1 MGVTNSN
8 KVADT
13 AAICCG
19 DSFKVTLALTAAPD
33 IVTNPTDI
41 VLVLDRSGSLS
52 GPPFADMKAG
62 AKTFID
68 IISESTGGSGSGEIG
83 SGSRMAV
90 VSFASTASA
99 DAPLT
104 TSVADLKAAVDA
116 LSAGGGTN
124 HGDAFQ
130 KAQALFDPASA
141 NARTIVMFT
150 DGVTTSGPAPGP
162 IAAAARAAGTVI
174 YCIGLIGSDGLDI
187 AALNNWATDPDAS
200 HVAVTPD
207 AAELEDLFA
216 ELAANISKPGATDVL
231 ILETLDADFELG
243 EVEPPDKGSVI
254 VTGPRSLRWSIDSLG
269 TTKSE
274 SAALRFAVRHTGDA
288 TGSLHVNESIEY
300 SDAEG
305 NLVRFPDPEVYVDCG
320 SDVYP
325 EPCPEPRELILPS
338 CTDSAEFVTGDIN
351 RDGCDELLNLRAANS
366 TTYLVDQ
373 YTFPLGQEPQ
383 ATSAAL
389 SAGISALQRL
399 RMVTLAGDAPA
410 LLAESTLTTGDLV
423 SDLFVCRDGSLIN
436 LTMNRTTQISETRRS
451 YSLVY
456 AQDIDGDGSTEIPH
470 PQQLYSRGDEV
481 FWSIAWFRYD
491 ASGRASTIMT
501 TYHCVTDNW
510 YLVLPSGWD
519 VGLTVRRDDS
529 VSGERAVI
537 LSRLRSDGSL
547 EDYVAVY
554 AITGENRYERARL
567 DNRFLLQEEGTT
579 VYAAKL
585 LDGKTDENT
594 IRSRFHVIYTD
605 WSSGSVV
612 GG

>member
-1 MGVTNSN
+1 MKRFVRPGAFLLLAALLFCLSGCYSGNIDQYFSLPMASEEYRQLQSLIDEELASGSEYAAPIHGSYRQSVQLSD
-8 KVADT
+8 VDGDGADEALAFFRD
-13 AAICCG
+13 AAKNPKINIY
-19 DSFKVTLALTAAPD
+19 DSENGEHRLALS
-33 IVTNPTDI
+33 I
-41 VLVLDRSGSLS
+41 SGSS
-52 GPPFADMKAG
+52 IGR
-62 AKTFID
+62 ID
-68 IISESTGGSGSGEIG
+68 Y
-83 SGSRMAV
+83 
-90 VSFASTASA
+90 
-99 DAPLT
+99 
-104 TSVADLKAAVDA
+104 ADLTGDGQKELLVSWQISSG
-116 LSAGGGTN
+116 LSVLGVYSLAGW
-124 HGDAFQ
+124 
-130 KAQALFDPASA
+130 
-141 NARTIVMFT
+141 
-150 DGVTTSGPAPGP
+150 SG
-162 IAAAARAAGTVI
+162 
-174 YCIGLIGSDGLDI
+174 
-187 AALNNWATDPDAS
+187 
-200 HVAVTPD
+200 
-207 AAELEDLFA
+207 
-216 ELAANISKPGATDVL
+216 DVL
-231 ILETLDADFELG
+231 L
-243 EVEPPDKGSVI
+243 S
-254 VTGPRSLRWSIDSLG
+254 
-269 TTKSE
+269 
-274 SAALRFAVRHTGDA
+274 
-288 TGSLHVNESIEY
+288 
-300 SDAEG
+300 
-305 NLVRFPDPEVYVDCG
+305 
-320 SDVYP
+320 
-325 EPCPEPRELILPS
+325 
-338 CTDSAEFVTGDIN
+338 TDSAEFVTGDIN

-491 ASGRASTIMT
+491 ASGRANTIMT

-537 LSRLRSDGSL
+537 LSRLRSDGSI

-579 VYAAKL
+579 VYAAKI

>member
-1 MGVTNSN
+1 MKRFVRPGAFLLLAALLFCLSGCYSGNIDQYFSLPMASEEYRQLQSLIDEELASGSEYAAPIHGSYRQSVQLSD
-8 KVADT
+8 VDGDGADEALAFFRD
-13 AAICCG
+13 AAKNPKINIY
-19 DSFKVTLALTAAPD
+19 DSENGEHQLALS
-33 IVTNPTDI
+33 I
-41 VLVLDRSGSLS
+41 
-52 GPPFADMKAG
+52 
-62 AKTFID
+62 
-68 IISESTGGSGSGEIG
+68 SGEGSSIG
-83 SGSRMAV
+83 RI
-90 VSFASTASA
+90 
-99 DAPLT
+99 DY
-104 TSVADLKAAVDA
+104 ADL
-116 LSAGGGTN
+116 
-124 HGDAFQ
+124 
-130 KAQALFDPASA
+130 
-141 NARTIVMFT
+141 
-150 DGVTTSGPAPGP
+150 
-162 IAAAARAAGTVI
+162 
-174 YCIGLIGSDGLDI
+174 
-187 AALNNWATDPDAS
+187 
-200 HVAVTPD
+200 
-207 AAELEDLFA
+207 
-216 ELAANISKPGATDVL
+216 
-231 ILETLDADFELG
+231 
-243 EVEPPDKGSVI
+243 
-254 VTGPRSLRWSIDSLG
+254 
-269 TTKSE
+269 
-274 SAALRFAVRHTGDA
+274 TGD
-288 TGSLHVNESIEY
+288 GQKELLVSWQISSGLSVLGVYSLAGWS
-300 SDAEG
+300 G
-305 NLVRFPDPEVYVDCG
+305 NVLL
-320 SDVYP
+320 S
-325 EPCPEPRELILPS
+325 
-338 CTDSAEFVTGDIN
+338 TDSAEFVTGDIN

-579 VYAAKL
+579 VYAAKI

>member
-1 MGVTNSN
+1 MKRFVRPGAFLLLAALLFCLSGCYSGNIDQYFSLPMASEEYRQLQSLIDEELASGSEYAAPIHGSYRQSVQLSD
-8 KVADT
+8 VDGDGADEALAFFRD
-13 AAICCG
+13 AAKNPKINIY
-19 DSFKVTLALTAAPD
+19 DSENGEHQLALS
-33 IVTNPTDI
+33 I
-41 VLVLDRSGSLS
+41 
-52 GPPFADMKAG
+52 
-62 AKTFID
+62 
-68 IISESTGGSGSGEIG
+68 SGEGSSIG
-83 SGSRMAV
+83 RI
-90 VSFASTASA
+90 
-99 DAPLT
+99 DY
-104 TSVADLKAAVDA
+104 ADLTGDGQKELLVSWQISSG
-116 LSAGGGTN
+116 LSVLGVYSLAGW
-124 HGDAFQ
+124 
-130 KAQALFDPASA
+130 
-141 NARTIVMFT
+141 
-150 DGVTTSGPAPGP
+150 SG
-162 IAAAARAAGTVI
+162 
-174 YCIGLIGSDGLDI
+174 
-187 AALNNWATDPDAS
+187 
-200 HVAVTPD
+200 
-207 AAELEDLFA
+207 
-216 ELAANISKPGATDVL
+216 DVL
-231 ILETLDADFELG
+231 L
-243 EVEPPDKGSVI
+243 S
-254 VTGPRSLRWSIDSLG
+254 
-269 TTKSE
+269 
-274 SAALRFAVRHTGDA
+274 
-288 TGSLHVNESIEY
+288 
-300 SDAEG
+300 
-305 NLVRFPDPEVYVDCG
+305 
-320 SDVYP
+320 
-325 EPCPEPRELILPS
+325 
-338 CTDSAEFVTGDIN
+338 TDSAEFVTGDIN

-547 EDYVAVY
+547 EDYVAIY

-579 VYAAKL
+579 VYAAKI

>member
-1 MGVTNSN
+1 MKRFVRPGAFLLLAALLFCLSGCYSGNIDQYFSLPMASEEYRQLQSLIDEELASGSEYAAPIHGSYRQSVQLSD
-8 KVADT
+8 VDGDGADEALAFFRD
-13 AAICCG
+13 AAKNPKINIY
-19 DSFKVTLALTAAPD
+19 DSENGEYRLALS
-33 IVTNPTDI
+33 I
-41 VLVLDRSGSLS
+41 
-52 GPPFADMKAG
+52 
-62 AKTFID
+62 
-68 IISESTGGSGSGEIG
+68 SGEGSSIG
-83 SGSRMAV
+83 RIDYSDLTGDGQKELLVSWQISSG
-90 VSFASTASA
+90 
-99 DAPLT
+99 L
-104 TSVADLKAAVDA
+104 SVLGVYS
-116 LSAGGGTN
+116 LAGW
-124 HGDAFQ
+124 
-130 KAQALFDPASA
+130 
-141 NARTIVMFT
+141 
-150 DGVTTSGPAPGP
+150 SG
-162 IAAAARAAGTVI
+162 
-174 YCIGLIGSDGLDI
+174 
-187 AALNNWATDPDAS
+187 
-200 HVAVTPD
+200 
-207 AAELEDLFA
+207 
-216 ELAANISKPGATDVL
+216 DVL
-231 ILETLDADFELG
+231 L
-243 EVEPPDKGSVI
+243 S
-254 VTGPRSLRWSIDSLG
+254 
-269 TTKSE
+269 
-274 SAALRFAVRHTGDA
+274 
-288 TGSLHVNESIEY
+288 
-300 SDAEG
+300 
-305 NLVRFPDPEVYVDCG
+305 
-320 SDVYP
+320 
-325 EPCPEPRELILPS
+325 
-338 CTDSAEFVTGDIN
+338 TDSAEFVTGDIN

-547 EDYVAVY
+547 EDYAAVY

-579 VYAAKL
+579 VYAAKI

>member
-1 MGVTNSN
+1 MKRFVRPGAFLLLAALLFCLSGCYSGNIDQYFSLPMASEEYRQLQSLIDEELASGSEYTAPIHGSYRQSVQLSDVDGDGVDE
-8 KVADT
+8 A
-13 AAICCG
+13 
-19 DSFKVTLALTAAPD
+19 LAFFRD
-33 IVTNPTDI
+33 GGKNPKI
-41 VLVLDRSGSLS
+41 NIYSSENGEYQLVLSLS
-52 GPPFADMKAG
+52 GEG
-62 AKTFID
+62 SSIGRID
-68 IISESTGGSGSGEIG
+68 Y
-83 SGSRMAV
+83 
-90 VSFASTASA
+90 
-99 DAPLT
+99 
-104 TSVADLKAAVDA
+104 ADL
-116 LSAGGGTN
+116 
-124 HGDAFQ
+124 
-130 KAQALFDPASA
+130 
-141 NARTIVMFT
+141 
-150 DGVTTSGPAPGP
+150 
-162 IAAAARAAGTVI
+162 
-174 YCIGLIGSDGLDI
+174 
-187 AALNNWATDPDAS
+187 
-200 HVAVTPD
+200 
-207 AAELEDLFA
+207 
-216 ELAANISKPGATDVL
+216 
-231 ILETLDADFELG
+231 
-243 EVEPPDKGSVI
+243 
-254 VTGPRSLRWSIDSLG
+254 
-269 TTKSE
+269 
-274 SAALRFAVRHTGDA
+274 TGD
-288 TGSLHVNESIEY
+288 GQKELLVSWQISSGVSVLSVYSI
-300 SDAEG
+300 SGWSGDT
-305 NLVRFPDPEVYVDCG
+305 LL
-320 SDVYP
+320 S
-325 EPCPEPRELILPS
+325 
-338 CTDSAEFVTGDIN
+338 TDSAEFVTGDIN

-547 EDYVAVY
+547 EDYVAIY

-579 VYAAKL
+579 VYAAKI

>member
-1 MGVTNSN
+1 MKRFVRPG
-8 KVADT
+8 AFLLL
-13 AAICCG
+13 AALLFCLSGCYSGNI
-19 DSFKVTLALTAAPD
+19 DQYFSLPMASEEYRQLQSLIDEELASGSEYAAPIHGSYRQSVQLSD
-33 IVTNPTDI
+33 VDGDGADEALAFFRDAAKNPKINIYDSENGEYR
-41 VLVLDRSGSLS
+41 LARS
-52 GPPFADMKAG
+52 
-62 AKTFID
+62 I
-68 IISESTGGSGSGEIG
+68 SGEGSSIG
-83 SGSRMAV
+83 RI
-90 VSFASTASA
+90 
-99 DAPLT
+99 DY
-104 TSVADLKAAVDA
+104 ADLTGDGQKELLVSWQISSG
-116 LSAGGGTN
+116 LSVLGVYSLAGW
-124 HGDAFQ
+124 
-130 KAQALFDPASA
+130 
-141 NARTIVMFT
+141 
-150 DGVTTSGPAPGP
+150 SG
-162 IAAAARAAGTVI
+162 
-174 YCIGLIGSDGLDI
+174 
-187 AALNNWATDPDAS
+187 
-200 HVAVTPD
+200 
-207 AAELEDLFA
+207 
-216 ELAANISKPGATDVL
+216 DVL
-231 ILETLDADFELG
+231 L
-243 EVEPPDKGSVI
+243 S
-254 VTGPRSLRWSIDSLG
+254 
-269 TTKSE
+269 
-274 SAALRFAVRHTGDA
+274 
-288 TGSLHVNESIEY
+288 
-300 SDAEG
+300 
-305 NLVRFPDPEVYVDCG
+305 
-320 SDVYP
+320 
-325 EPCPEPRELILPS
+325 
-338 CTDSAEFVTGDIN
+338 TDSAEFVTGDIN

-519 VGLTVRRDDS
+519 VGLTIRRDDS

-579 VYAAKL
+579 VYAAKI

>member
-1 MGVTNSN
+1 MKRFVRPGAFLLLAALLFCLSGCYSGNIDQYFSLPMASEEYRQLQSLIDEELASGSEYAAPIHGSYRQSVQLSD
-8 KVADT
+8 VDGDGADEALAFFRD
-13 AAICCG
+13 AAKNPKINIY
-19 DSFKVTLALTAAPD
+19 DSENGEYRLALSFSGEGSSIGRIDYADLTGD
-33 IVTNPTDI
+33 GQKELLVSWQISSGLS
-41 VLVLDRSGSLS
+41 VLGVYSLS
-52 GPPFADMKAG
+52 GW
-62 AKTFID
+62 
-68 IISESTGGSGSGEIG
+68 SG
-83 SGSRMAV
+83 
-90 VSFASTASA
+90 
-99 DAPLT
+99 
-104 TSVADLKAAVDA
+104 
-116 LSAGGGTN
+116 
-124 HGDAFQ
+124 
-130 KAQALFDPASA
+130 
-141 NARTIVMFT
+141 
-150 DGVTTSGPAPGP
+150 
-162 IAAAARAAGTVI
+162 
-174 YCIGLIGSDGLDI
+174 
-187 AALNNWATDPDAS
+187 
-200 HVAVTPD
+200 
-207 AAELEDLFA
+207 
-216 ELAANISKPGATDVL
+216 DVL
-231 ILETLDADFELG
+231 L
-243 EVEPPDKGSVI
+243 S
-254 VTGPRSLRWSIDSLG
+254 
-269 TTKSE
+269 
-274 SAALRFAVRHTGDA
+274 
-288 TGSLHVNESIEY
+288 
-300 SDAEG
+300 
-305 NLVRFPDPEVYVDCG
+305 
-320 SDVYP
+320 
-325 EPCPEPRELILPS
+325 
-338 CTDSAEFVTGDIN
+338 TDSAEFVTGDIN

-451 YSLVY
+451 YSLVF

-547 EDYVAVY
+547 EDYVAIY
-554 AITGENRYERARL
+554 AITGENRYERSRL

-579 VYAAKL
+579 VYAAKI

>member
-1 MGVTNSN
+1 MKRFVRPGAFLLLAALLFCLSGCYSGNIDQYFSLPMASEEYRQLQSLIDEELASGSEYAAPIHGSYRQSVQLSD
-8 KVADT
+8 VDGDGADEALAFFRD
-13 AAICCG
+13 AAKNPKINIY
-19 DSFKVTLALTAAPD
+19 DSENGEYRLALS
-33 IVTNPTDI
+33 I
-41 VLVLDRSGSLS
+41 
-52 GPPFADMKAG
+52 
-62 AKTFID
+62 
-68 IISESTGGSGSGEIG
+68 SGEGSSIG
-83 SGSRMAV
+83 RI
-90 VSFASTASA
+90 
-99 DAPLT
+99 DY
-104 TSVADLKAAVDA
+104 ADLTGDGQKELLVSWQISSG
-116 LSAGGGTN
+116 LSVLGVYSLAGW
-124 HGDAFQ
+124 
-130 KAQALFDPASA
+130 
-141 NARTIVMFT
+141 
-150 DGVTTSGPAPGP
+150 SG
-162 IAAAARAAGTVI
+162 
-174 YCIGLIGSDGLDI
+174 
-187 AALNNWATDPDAS
+187 
-200 HVAVTPD
+200 
-207 AAELEDLFA
+207 
-216 ELAANISKPGATDVL
+216 DVL
-231 ILETLDADFELG
+231 L
-243 EVEPPDKGSVI
+243 S
-254 VTGPRSLRWSIDSLG
+254 
-269 TTKSE
+269 
-274 SAALRFAVRHTGDA
+274 
-288 TGSLHVNESIEY
+288 
-300 SDAEG
+300 
-305 NLVRFPDPEVYVDCG
+305 
-320 SDVYP
+320 
-325 EPCPEPRELILPS
+325 
-338 CTDSAEFVTGDIN
+338 TDSAEFVTGDIN

-436 LTMNRTTQISETRRS
+436 LTMNRTTQISETHRS

-491 ASGRASTIMT
+491 ASGRASMIMT

-547 EDYVAVY
+547 EDYVAIY

-579 VYAAKL
+579 VYAAKI

>member
-1 MGVTNSN
+1 MKRFVRPGAFLLLAALLFCLSGCYSGNIDQYFSLPMASEEYRQLQSLIDEELASGSEYAAPIHGSYRQSVQLSD
-8 KVADT
+8 VDGDGADEALAFFRD
-13 AAICCG
+13 AAKNPKINIY
-19 DSFKVTLALTAAPD
+19 DSENGEYRLALS
-33 IVTNPTDI
+33 I
-41 VLVLDRSGSLS
+41 
-52 GPPFADMKAG
+52 
-62 AKTFID
+62 
-68 IISESTGGSGSGEIG
+68 SGEGSSIG
-83 SGSRMAV
+83 RI
-90 VSFASTASA
+90 
-99 DAPLT
+99 DY
-104 TSVADLKAAVDA
+104 ADLTGDGQKELLVSWQISSG
-116 LSAGGGTN
+116 LSVLGVYSLAGW
-124 HGDAFQ
+124 
-130 KAQALFDPASA
+130 
-141 NARTIVMFT
+141 
-150 DGVTTSGPAPGP
+150 SG
-162 IAAAARAAGTVI
+162 
-174 YCIGLIGSDGLDI
+174 
-187 AALNNWATDPDAS
+187 
-200 HVAVTPD
+200 
-207 AAELEDLFA
+207 
-216 ELAANISKPGATDVL
+216 DVL
-231 ILETLDADFELG
+231 L
-243 EVEPPDKGSVI
+243 S
-254 VTGPRSLRWSIDSLG
+254 
-269 TTKSE
+269 
-274 SAALRFAVRHTGDA
+274 
-288 TGSLHVNESIEY
+288 
-300 SDAEG
+300 
-305 NLVRFPDPEVYVDCG
+305 
-320 SDVYP
+320 
-325 EPCPEPRELILPS
+325 
-338 CTDSAEFVTGDIN
+338 TDSAEFVTGDIN

-491 ASGRASTIMT
+491 ASGRASMIMT

-519 VGLTVRRDDS
+519 VGLMVRRDDS

-547 EDYVAVY
+547 EDYVAIY

-579 VYAAKL
+579 VYAAKI

>member
-1 MGVTNSN
+1 MKRFVRPGAFLLLAALLFCLSGCYSGNIDQYFSLPMASEEYRQLQSLIDEELASGSEYAAPIHGSYRQSVQLSD
-8 KVADT
+8 VDGDGADEALAFFRD
-13 AAICCG
+13 AAKNPKINIY
-19 DSFKVTLALTAAPD
+19 DSENGEYRLALS
-33 IVTNPTDI
+33 I
-41 VLVLDRSGSLS
+41 
-52 GPPFADMKAG
+52 
-62 AKTFID
+62 
-68 IISESTGGSGSGEIG
+68 SGEGSSIG
-83 SGSRMAV
+83 RI
-90 VSFASTASA
+90 
-99 DAPLT
+99 DY
-104 TSVADLKAAVDA
+104 ADLTGDGQKELLVSWQISSG
-116 LSAGGGTN
+116 LSVLGVYSLAGW
-124 HGDAFQ
+124 
-130 KAQALFDPASA
+130 
-141 NARTIVMFT
+141 
-150 DGVTTSGPAPGP
+150 SG
-162 IAAAARAAGTVI
+162 
-174 YCIGLIGSDGLDI
+174 
-187 AALNNWATDPDAS
+187 
-200 HVAVTPD
+200 
-207 AAELEDLFA
+207 
-216 ELAANISKPGATDVL
+216 DVL
-231 ILETLDADFELG
+231 L
-243 EVEPPDKGSVI
+243 S
-254 VTGPRSLRWSIDSLG
+254 
-269 TTKSE
+269 
-274 SAALRFAVRHTGDA
+274 
-288 TGSLHVNESIEY
+288 
-300 SDAEG
+300 
-305 NLVRFPDPEVYVDCG
+305 
-320 SDVYP
+320 
-325 EPCPEPRELILPS
+325 
-338 CTDSAEFVTGDIN
+338 TDSAEFVTGDIN

-579 VYAAKL
+579 VYAAKI
-585 LDGKTDENT
+585 LDGKTVENT

>member
-1 MGVTNSN
+1 MKRFVRPG
-8 KVADT
+8 AFLLL
-13 AAICCG
+13 AALLFCLSGCYSGNI
-19 DSFKVTLALTAAPD
+19 DQYFSLPMASEEYRQLQSLIDEELA
-33 IVTNPTDI
+33 
-41 VLVLDRSGSLS
+41 SGSEYSAPIHGSYRQSVQLS
-52 GPPFADMKAG
+52 DVDGDGADEALAFFRDA
-62 AKTFID
+62 AKNPKINIYD
-68 IISESTGGSGSGEIG
+68 SENGEYRLARSISGEGSSIG
-83 SGSRMAV
+83 RI
-90 VSFASTASA
+90 
-99 DAPLT
+99 DY
-104 TSVADLKAAVDA
+104 ADLTGDGQKELLVSWQISSG
-116 LSAGGGTN
+116 LSVLGVYSLAGW
-124 HGDAFQ
+124 
-130 KAQALFDPASA
+130 
-141 NARTIVMFT
+141 
-150 DGVTTSGPAPGP
+150 SG
-162 IAAAARAAGTVI
+162 
-174 YCIGLIGSDGLDI
+174 
-187 AALNNWATDPDAS
+187 
-200 HVAVTPD
+200 
-207 AAELEDLFA
+207 
-216 ELAANISKPGATDVL
+216 DVL
-231 ILETLDADFELG
+231 L
-243 EVEPPDKGSVI
+243 S
-254 VTGPRSLRWSIDSLG
+254 
-269 TTKSE
+269 
-274 SAALRFAVRHTGDA
+274 
-288 TGSLHVNESIEY
+288 
-300 SDAEG
+300 
-305 NLVRFPDPEVYVDCG
+305 
-320 SDVYP
+320 
-325 EPCPEPRELILPS
+325 
-338 CTDSAEFVTGDIN
+338 TDSAEFVTGDIN

-579 VYAAKL
+579 VYAAKI

>member
-1 MGVTNSN
+1 MKRFVRPG
-8 KVADT
+8 AFLLL
-13 AAICCG
+13 AALLFCLSGCYSGNI
-19 DSFKVTLALTAAPD
+19 DQYFSLPMASEEYRQLQSLIDEELASGSEYAAPIHGSYRQSVQLSD
-33 IVTNPTDI
+33 VDGDGADEALAFFRDAAKNPKINIYDSENGEYR
-41 VLVLDRSGSLS
+41 LARS
-52 GPPFADMKAG
+52 
-62 AKTFID
+62 I
-68 IISESTGGSGSGEIG
+68 SGEGSSIG
-83 SGSRMAV
+83 RI
-90 VSFASTASA
+90 
-99 DAPLT
+99 DY
-104 TSVADLKAAVDA
+104 ADLTGDGQKELFVSWQISSG
-116 LSAGGGTN
+116 LSVLGVYSLAGW
-124 HGDAFQ
+124 
-130 KAQALFDPASA
+130 
-141 NARTIVMFT
+141 
-150 DGVTTSGPAPGP
+150 SG
-162 IAAAARAAGTVI
+162 
-174 YCIGLIGSDGLDI
+174 
-187 AALNNWATDPDAS
+187 
-200 HVAVTPD
+200 
-207 AAELEDLFA
+207 
-216 ELAANISKPGATDVL
+216 DVL
-231 ILETLDADFELG
+231 L
-243 EVEPPDKGSVI
+243 S
-254 VTGPRSLRWSIDSLG
+254 
-269 TTKSE
+269 
-274 SAALRFAVRHTGDA
+274 
-288 TGSLHVNESIEY
+288 
-300 SDAEG
+300 
-305 NLVRFPDPEVYVDCG
+305 
-320 SDVYP
+320 
-325 EPCPEPRELILPS
+325 
-338 CTDSAEFVTGDIN
+338 TDSAEFVTGDIN

-579 VYAAKL
+579 VYAAKI

>member
-1 MGVTNSN
+1 MKRFVRPG
-8 KVADT
+8 AFLLL
-13 AAICCG
+13 AALLFCLSGCYSGNI
-19 DSFKVTLALTAAPD
+19 DQYFSLPMASEEYRQLQSLIDEELA
-33 IVTNPTDI
+33 
-41 VLVLDRSGSLS
+41 SGSEYSAPIHGSYRQSVQLS
-52 GPPFADMKAG
+52 DVDGDGADEALAFFRDA
-62 AKTFID
+62 AKNPKINIYD
-68 IISESTGGSGSGEIG
+68 SENGEYRLARSISGEGSSIG
-83 SGSRMAV
+83 RI
-90 VSFASTASA
+90 
-99 DAPLT
+99 DY
-104 TSVADLKAAVDA
+104 ADLTGDGQKELLVSWQISSG
-116 LSAGGGTN
+116 LSVLGVYSLAGW
-124 HGDAFQ
+124 
-130 KAQALFDPASA
+130 
-141 NARTIVMFT
+141 
-150 DGVTTSGPAPGP
+150 SG
-162 IAAAARAAGTVI
+162 
-174 YCIGLIGSDGLDI
+174 
-187 AALNNWATDPDAS
+187 
-200 HVAVTPD
+200 
-207 AAELEDLFA
+207 
-216 ELAANISKPGATDVL
+216 DVL
-231 ILETLDADFELG
+231 L
-243 EVEPPDKGSVI
+243 S
-254 VTGPRSLRWSIDSLG
+254 
-269 TTKSE
+269 
-274 SAALRFAVRHTGDA
+274 
-288 TGSLHVNESIEY
+288 
-300 SDAEG
+300 
-305 NLVRFPDPEVYVDCG
+305 
-320 SDVYP
+320 
-325 EPCPEPRELILPS
+325 
-338 CTDSAEFVTGDIN
+338 TDSAEFVTGDIN

-579 VYAAKL
+579 VYAAKIP
-585 LDGKTDENT
+585 DGKTDENT

>member
-1 MGVTNSN
+1 MKRFVRPG
-8 KVADT
+8 AFLLL
-13 AAICCG
+13 AALLFCLSGCYSGNI
-19 DSFKVTLALTAAPD
+19 DQYFSLPMASEEYRQLQSLIDEELASGSEYAAPIHGSYRQSVQLSD
-33 IVTNPTDI
+33 VDGDGADEALAFFRDAAKNPKINIYDSENGEYR
-41 VLVLDRSGSLS
+41 LARS
-52 GPPFADMKAG
+52 
-62 AKTFID
+62 I
-68 IISESTGGSGSGEIG
+68 SGEGSSIG
-83 SGSRMAV
+83 RI
-90 VSFASTASA
+90 
-99 DAPLT
+99 DY
-104 TSVADLKAAVDA
+104 ADLTGDGQKELLVSWQISSG
-116 LSAGGGTN
+116 LSVLGVYSLAGW
-124 HGDAFQ
+124 
-130 KAQALFDPASA
+130 
-141 NARTIVMFT
+141 
-150 DGVTTSGPAPGP
+150 SG
-162 IAAAARAAGTVI
+162 
-174 YCIGLIGSDGLDI
+174 
-187 AALNNWATDPDAS
+187 
-200 HVAVTPD
+200 
-207 AAELEDLFA
+207 
-216 ELAANISKPGATDVL
+216 DVL
-231 ILETLDADFELG
+231 L
-243 EVEPPDKGSVI
+243 S
-254 VTGPRSLRWSIDSLG
+254 
-269 TTKSE
+269 
-274 SAALRFAVRHTGDA
+274 
-288 TGSLHVNESIEY
+288 
-300 SDAEG
+300 
-305 NLVRFPDPEVYVDCG
+305 
-320 SDVYP
+320 
-325 EPCPEPRELILPS
+325 
-338 CTDSAEFVTGDIN
+338 TDSAEFVTGDIN

-579 VYAAKL
+579 VYAAKI

>member
-1 MGVTNSN
+1 MKRFVRPG
-8 KVADT
+8 AFLLL
-13 AAICCG
+13 AALLFCLSGCYSGNI
-19 DSFKVTLALTAAPD
+19 DQYFSLPMASEEYRQLQSLIDEELASGSEYAAPIHGSYRQSVQLSD
-33 IVTNPTDI
+33 VDGDGADEALAFFRDAAKNPKINIYDSENGEYR
-41 VLVLDRSGSLS
+41 LARS
-52 GPPFADMKAG
+52 
-62 AKTFID
+62 I
-68 IISESTGGSGSGEIG
+68 SGEGSSIG
-83 SGSRMAV
+83 RI
-90 VSFASTASA
+90 
-99 DAPLT
+99 DY
-104 TSVADLKAAVDA
+104 ADLTGDGQKELLVSWQISSG
-116 LSAGGGTN
+116 LSVLGVYSLAGW
-124 HGDAFQ
+124 
-130 KAQALFDPASA
+130 
-141 NARTIVMFT
+141 
-150 DGVTTSGPAPGP
+150 SG
-162 IAAAARAAGTVI
+162 
-174 YCIGLIGSDGLDI
+174 
-187 AALNNWATDPDAS
+187 
-200 HVAVTPD
+200 
-207 AAELEDLFA
+207 
-216 ELAANISKPGATDVL
+216 DVL
-231 ILETLDADFELG
+231 L
-243 EVEPPDKGSVI
+243 S
-254 VTGPRSLRWSIDSLG
+254 
-269 TTKSE
+269 
-274 SAALRFAVRHTGDA
+274 
-288 TGSLHVNESIEY
+288 
-300 SDAEG
+300 
-305 NLVRFPDPEVYVDCG
+305 
-320 SDVYP
+320 
-325 EPCPEPRELILPS
+325 
-338 CTDSAEFVTGDIN
+338 TDSAEFVTGDIN

-579 VYAAKL
+579 VYAAKI
-585 LDGKTDENT
+585 LDGKTNENT

>member
-1 MGVTNSN
+1 MKRFVRPGAFLLLAALLFCLSGCYSGNIDQYFSLPMASEEYRQLQSLIDEELASGSEYAAPIHGSYRQSVQLSD
-8 KVADT
+8 VDGDGADEALAFFRD
-13 AAICCG
+13 AAKNPKINIY
-19 DSFKVTLALTAAPD
+19 DSENGEYRLALS
-33 IVTNPTDI
+33 I
-41 VLVLDRSGSLS
+41 
-52 GPPFADMKAG
+52 
-62 AKTFID
+62 
-68 IISESTGGSGSGEIG
+68 SGEGSSIG
-83 SGSRMAV
+83 RI
-90 VSFASTASA
+90 
-99 DAPLT
+99 DY
-104 TSVADLKAAVDA
+104 ADLTGDGQKELLVSWQISSG
-116 LSAGGGTN
+116 LSVLGVYSLAGW
-124 HGDAFQ
+124 
-130 KAQALFDPASA
+130 
-141 NARTIVMFT
+141 
-150 DGVTTSGPAPGP
+150 SG
-162 IAAAARAAGTVI
+162 
-174 YCIGLIGSDGLDI
+174 
-187 AALNNWATDPDAS
+187 
-200 HVAVTPD
+200 
-207 AAELEDLFA
+207 
-216 ELAANISKPGATDVL
+216 DVL
-231 ILETLDADFELG
+231 L
-243 EVEPPDKGSVI
+243 S
-254 VTGPRSLRWSIDSLG
+254 
-269 TTKSE
+269 
-274 SAALRFAVRHTGDA
+274 
-288 TGSLHVNESIEY
+288 
-300 SDAEG
+300 
-305 NLVRFPDPEVYVDCG
+305 
-320 SDVYP
+320 
-325 EPCPEPRELILPS
+325 
-338 CTDSAEFVTGDIN
+338 TDSAEFVTGDIN

-529 VSGERAVI
+529 VSGKRAVI

-579 VYAAKL
+579 VYAAKI

>member
-1 MGVTNSN
+1 MKRFVRPGAFLLLAALLFCLSGCYSGNIDQYFSLPMASEEYRQLQSLIDEELASGSEYAAPIHGSYRQSVQLSD
-8 KVADT
+8 VDGDGADEALAFFRD
-13 AAICCG
+13 AAKNPKINIY
-19 DSFKVTLALTAAPD
+19 DSENGEHRLALS
-33 IVTNPTDI
+33 I
-41 VLVLDRSGSLS
+41 
-52 GPPFADMKAG
+52 
-62 AKTFID
+62 
-68 IISESTGGSGSGEIG
+68 SGEGASIG
-83 SGSRMAV
+83 RI
-90 VSFASTASA
+90 
-99 DAPLT
+99 DY
-104 TSVADLKAAVDA
+104 ADLTGDGQKELLVSWQISSG
-116 LSAGGGTN
+116 LSVLGVYSLAGW
-124 HGDAFQ
+124 
-130 KAQALFDPASA
+130 
-141 NARTIVMFT
+141 
-150 DGVTTSGPAPGP
+150 SG
-162 IAAAARAAGTVI
+162 
-174 YCIGLIGSDGLDI
+174 
-187 AALNNWATDPDAS
+187 
-200 HVAVTPD
+200 
-207 AAELEDLFA
+207 
-216 ELAANISKPGATDVL
+216 DVL
-231 ILETLDADFELG
+231 L
-243 EVEPPDKGSVI
+243 S
-254 VTGPRSLRWSIDSLG
+254 
-269 TTKSE
+269 
-274 SAALRFAVRHTGDA
+274 
-288 TGSLHVNESIEY
+288 
-300 SDAEG
+300 
-305 NLVRFPDPEVYVDCG
+305 
-320 SDVYP
+320 
-325 EPCPEPRELILPS
+325 
-338 CTDSAEFVTGDIN
+338 TDSAEFVTGDIN

-547 EDYVAVY
+547 EDYVAIY

-579 VYAAKL
+579 VYAAKI

>member
-1 MGVTNSN
+1 MKRFVRPGAFLLLAALLFCLSGCYSGNIDQYFSLPMASEEYRQLQSLIDEELASGSEYAAPIHGSYRQSVQLSD
-8 KVADT
+8 VDGDGADEALAFFRD
-13 AAICCG
+13 AAKNPKINIY
-19 DSFKVTLALTAAPD
+19 DSENGEHRLALS
-33 IVTNPTDI
+33 ISVE
-41 VLVLDRSGSLS
+41 GSS
-52 GPPFADMKAG
+52 IGR
-62 AKTFID
+62 ID
-68 IISESTGGSGSGEIG
+68 Y
-83 SGSRMAV
+83 
-90 VSFASTASA
+90 
-99 DAPLT
+99 
-104 TSVADLKAAVDA
+104 ADLTGDGQKELLVSWQISSG
-116 LSAGGGTN
+116 LSVLGVYSLAGW
-124 HGDAFQ
+124 
-130 KAQALFDPASA
+130 
-141 NARTIVMFT
+141 
-150 DGVTTSGPAPGP
+150 SG
-162 IAAAARAAGTVI
+162 
-174 YCIGLIGSDGLDI
+174 
-187 AALNNWATDPDAS
+187 
-200 HVAVTPD
+200 
-207 AAELEDLFA
+207 
-216 ELAANISKPGATDVL
+216 DVL
-231 ILETLDADFELG
+231 L
-243 EVEPPDKGSVI
+243 S
-254 VTGPRSLRWSIDSLG
+254 
-269 TTKSE
+269 
-274 SAALRFAVRHTGDA
+274 
-288 TGSLHVNESIEY
+288 
-300 SDAEG
+300 
-305 NLVRFPDPEVYVDCG
+305 
-320 SDVYP
+320 
-325 EPCPEPRELILPS
+325 
-338 CTDSAEFVTGDIN
+338 TDSAEFVTGDIN

-579 VYAAKL
+579 VYAAKI

>member
-1 MGVTNSN
+1 MKRFVRPGAFLLLAALLFCLSGCYSGNIDQYFSLPMASEEYRQLQSLIDEELASGSEYAAPIHGSYRQSVQLSD
-8 KVADT
+8 VDGDGADEALAFFRD
-13 AAICCG
+13 AAKNPKINIY
-19 DSFKVTLALTAAPD
+19 DSENGEHQLALS
-33 IVTNPTDI
+33 I
-41 VLVLDRSGSLS
+41 
-52 GPPFADMKAG
+52 
-62 AKTFID
+62 
-68 IISESTGGSGSGEIG
+68 SGEGSSIG
-83 SGSRMAV
+83 RI
-90 VSFASTASA
+90 
-99 DAPLT
+99 DY
-104 TSVADLKAAVDA
+104 ADLTGDGQKELLVSWQISSG
-116 LSAGGGTN
+116 LSVLGVYSLAGW
-124 HGDAFQ
+124 
-130 KAQALFDPASA
+130 
-141 NARTIVMFT
+141 
-150 DGVTTSGPAPGP
+150 SG
-162 IAAAARAAGTVI
+162 
-174 YCIGLIGSDGLDI
+174 
-187 AALNNWATDPDAS
+187 
-200 HVAVTPD
+200 
-207 AAELEDLFA
+207 
-216 ELAANISKPGATDVL
+216 DVL
-231 ILETLDADFELG
+231 L
-243 EVEPPDKGSVI
+243 S
-254 VTGPRSLRWSIDSLG
+254 
-269 TTKSE
+269 
-274 SAALRFAVRHTGDA
+274 
-288 TGSLHVNESIEY
+288 
-300 SDAEG
+300 
-305 NLVRFPDPEVYVDCG
+305 
-320 SDVYP
+320 
-325 EPCPEPRELILPS
+325 
-338 CTDSAEFVTGDIN
+338 TDSAEFVTGDIN

-579 VYAAKL
+579 VYAAKI

>member
-1 MGVTNSN
+1 MKRFVRPGAFLLLAALLFCLSGCYSGNIDQYFSLPMASEEYRQLQSLIDEELASGSEYAAPIHGSYRQSVQLSD
-8 KVADT
+8 VDGDGADEALAFFRD
-13 AAICCG
+13 AAKNPKINIY
-19 DSFKVTLALTAAPD
+19 DSENGEYRLALC
-33 IVTNPTDI
+33 I
-41 VLVLDRSGSLS
+41 
-52 GPPFADMKAG
+52 
-62 AKTFID
+62 
-68 IISESTGGSGSGEIG
+68 SGEGSSIG
-83 SGSRMAV
+83 RI
-90 VSFASTASA
+90 
-99 DAPLT
+99 DY
-104 TSVADLKAAVDA
+104 ADLTGDGQKELLVSWQISSG
-116 LSAGGGTN
+116 LSVLGVYSLAGW
-124 HGDAFQ
+124 
-130 KAQALFDPASA
+130 
-141 NARTIVMFT
+141 
-150 DGVTTSGPAPGP
+150 SG
-162 IAAAARAAGTVI
+162 
-174 YCIGLIGSDGLDI
+174 
-187 AALNNWATDPDAS
+187 
-200 HVAVTPD
+200 
-207 AAELEDLFA
+207 
-216 ELAANISKPGATDVL
+216 DVL
-231 ILETLDADFELG
+231 L
-243 EVEPPDKGSVI
+243 S
-254 VTGPRSLRWSIDSLG
+254 
-269 TTKSE
+269 
-274 SAALRFAVRHTGDA
+274 
-288 TGSLHVNESIEY
+288 
-300 SDAEG
+300 
-305 NLVRFPDPEVYVDCG
+305 
-320 SDVYP
+320 
-325 EPCPEPRELILPS
+325 
-338 CTDSAEFVTGDIN
+338 TDSAEFVTGDIN

-547 EDYVAVY
+547 EDYAAVY

-579 VYAAKL
+579 VYAAKI

>member
-1 MGVTNSN
+1 MKRFVRPG
-8 KVADT
+8 AFLLL
-13 AAICCG
+13 AALLFCLSGCYSGNI
-19 DSFKVTLALTAAPD
+19 DQYFSLPMASEEYRQLQSLIDEELTSGSEYAAPIHGSYRQSVQLSD
-33 IVTNPTDI
+33 VDGDGADEALAFFRDAAKNPKINIYDSENGEYR
-41 VLVLDRSGSLS
+41 LARS
-52 GPPFADMKAG
+52 
-62 AKTFID
+62 I
-68 IISESTGGSGSGEIG
+68 SGEGSSIG
-83 SGSRMAV
+83 RI
-90 VSFASTASA
+90 
-99 DAPLT
+99 DY
-104 TSVADLKAAVDA
+104 ADLTGDGQKELLVSWQISSGVSV
-116 LSAGGGTN
+116 LGVYSLAGW
-124 HGDAFQ
+124 
-130 KAQALFDPASA
+130 
-141 NARTIVMFT
+141 
-150 DGVTTSGPAPGP
+150 SG
-162 IAAAARAAGTVI
+162 
-174 YCIGLIGSDGLDI
+174 
-187 AALNNWATDPDAS
+187 
-200 HVAVTPD
+200 
-207 AAELEDLFA
+207 
-216 ELAANISKPGATDVL
+216 DVL
-231 ILETLDADFELG
+231 L
-243 EVEPPDKGSVI
+243 S
-254 VTGPRSLRWSIDSLG
+254 
-269 TTKSE
+269 
-274 SAALRFAVRHTGDA
+274 
-288 TGSLHVNESIEY
+288 
-300 SDAEG
+300 
-305 NLVRFPDPEVYVDCG
+305 
-320 SDVYP
+320 
-325 EPCPEPRELILPS
+325 
-338 CTDSAEFVTGDIN
+338 TDSAEFVTGDIN

-579 VYAAKL
+579 VYAAKI

>member
-1 MGVTNSN
+1 MKRFVRPGAFLLLAALLFCLSGCYSGNIDQYFSLPMASEEYRQLQSLIDEELASGSEYAAPIHGSYRQSVQLSD
-8 KVADT
+8 VDGDGADEALAFFRD
-13 AAICCG
+13 AAKNPKINIY
-19 DSFKVTLALTAAPD
+19 DSENGEYRLALS
-33 IVTNPTDI
+33 I
-41 VLVLDRSGSLS
+41 
-52 GPPFADMKAG
+52 
-62 AKTFID
+62 
-68 IISESTGGSGSGEIG
+68 SGEGSSIG
-83 SGSRMAV
+83 RI
-90 VSFASTASA
+90 
-99 DAPLT
+99 DY
-104 TSVADLKAAVDA
+104 ADLTGDGQKELLVSWQISSG
-116 LSAGGGTN
+116 LSVLGVYSLAGW
-124 HGDAFQ
+124 
-130 KAQALFDPASA
+130 
-141 NARTIVMFT
+141 
-150 DGVTTSGPAPGP
+150 SG
-162 IAAAARAAGTVI
+162 
-174 YCIGLIGSDGLDI
+174 
-187 AALNNWATDPDAS
+187 
-200 HVAVTPD
+200 
-207 AAELEDLFA
+207 
-216 ELAANISKPGATDVL
+216 DVL
-231 ILETLDADFELG
+231 L
-243 EVEPPDKGSVI
+243 S
-254 VTGPRSLRWSIDSLG
+254 
-269 TTKSE
+269 
-274 SAALRFAVRHTGDA
+274 
-288 TGSLHVNESIEY
+288 
-300 SDAEG
+300 
-305 NLVRFPDPEVYVDCG
+305 
-320 SDVYP
+320 
-325 EPCPEPRELILPS
+325 
-338 CTDSAEFVTGDIN
+338 TDSAEFVTGDIN

-510 YLVLPSGWD
+510 YLVLPPGWD

-547 EDYVAVY
+547 EDYVAIY

-579 VYAAKL
+579 VYAAKI

>member
-1 MGVTNSN
+1 MKRFVRPGAFLLLAALLFCLSGCYSGNIDQYFSLPMASEEYRQLQSLIDEELASGSEYAAPIHGSYRQSVQLSD
-8 KVADT
+8 VDGDGADEALAFFRD
-13 AAICCG
+13 AAKNPKINIY
-19 DSFKVTLALTAAPD
+19 DSENGEYRLALS
-33 IVTNPTDI
+33 I
-41 VLVLDRSGSLS
+41 
-52 GPPFADMKAG
+52 
-62 AKTFID
+62 
-68 IISESTGGSGSGEIG
+68 SGEG
-83 SGSRMAV
+83 SSIRRI
-90 VSFASTASA
+90 
-99 DAPLT
+99 DY
-104 TSVADLKAAVDA
+104 ADLTGDGQKELLVSWQISSG
-116 LSAGGGTN
+116 LSVLGVYSLAGW
-124 HGDAFQ
+124 
-130 KAQALFDPASA
+130 
-141 NARTIVMFT
+141 
-150 DGVTTSGPAPGP
+150 SG
-162 IAAAARAAGTVI
+162 
-174 YCIGLIGSDGLDI
+174 
-187 AALNNWATDPDAS
+187 
-200 HVAVTPD
+200 
-207 AAELEDLFA
+207 
-216 ELAANISKPGATDVL
+216 DVL
-231 ILETLDADFELG
+231 L
-243 EVEPPDKGSVI
+243 S
-254 VTGPRSLRWSIDSLG
+254 
-269 TTKSE
+269 
-274 SAALRFAVRHTGDA
+274 
-288 TGSLHVNESIEY
+288 
-300 SDAEG
+300 
-305 NLVRFPDPEVYVDCG
+305 
-320 SDVYP
+320 
-325 EPCPEPRELILPS
+325 
-338 CTDSAEFVTGDIN
+338 TDSAEFVTGDIN

-547 EDYVAVY
+547 EDYAAVY

-579 VYAAKL
+579 VYAAKI

>member
-1 MGVTNSN
+1 MKRFVRPG
-8 KVADT
+8 AFLLL
-13 AAICCG
+13 AALLFCLSGCYSGNI
-19 DSFKVTLALTAAPD
+19 DQYFSLPMASEEYRQLQSLIDEELA
-33 IVTNPTDI
+33 
-41 VLVLDRSGSLS
+41 SGSEYSAPIHGSYRQSVQLS
-52 GPPFADMKAG
+52 DVDGDGADEALAFFRDA
-62 AKTFID
+62 AKNPKINIYD
-68 IISESTGGSGSGEIG
+68 SENGEYRLARSISGEGSSIG
-83 SGSRMAV
+83 RI
-90 VSFASTASA
+90 
-99 DAPLT
+99 DY
-104 TSVADLKAAVDA
+104 ADLTGDGQKELLVSWQISSG
-116 LSAGGGTN
+116 LSVLGVYSLAGW
-124 HGDAFQ
+124 
-130 KAQALFDPASA
+130 
-141 NARTIVMFT
+141 
-150 DGVTTSGPAPGP
+150 SG
-162 IAAAARAAGTVI
+162 
-174 YCIGLIGSDGLDI
+174 
-187 AALNNWATDPDAS
+187 
-200 HVAVTPD
+200 
-207 AAELEDLFA
+207 
-216 ELAANISKPGATDVL
+216 DVL
-231 ILETLDADFELG
+231 L
-243 EVEPPDKGSVI
+243 S
-254 VTGPRSLRWSIDSLG
+254 
-269 TTKSE
+269 
-274 SAALRFAVRHTGDA
+274 
-288 TGSLHVNESIEY
+288 
-300 SDAEG
+300 
-305 NLVRFPDPEVYVDCG
+305 
-320 SDVYP
+320 
-325 EPCPEPRELILPS
+325 
-338 CTDSAEFVTGDIN
+338 TDSAEFVTGDIN